1 MAEMIEGKDREE
13 TIRLTAEALGVSIR
27 EAAFMYAV
35 EHGEIPPTGDV
46 RYEKKPAKPQSPS

>member
-1 MAEMIEGKDREE
+1 MIEGKDREE